1 MIIDKYMEST
11 EIEIGT
17 RKLQKVGGA
26 HQITVPKMAVT
37 MLQLETGD
45 MLKCFLD
52 GGALI
57 IRK

>member
-1 MIIDKYMEST
+1 MIIEKYMEST

-26 HQITVPKMAVT
+26 HQITVPKLAVT
-37 MLQLETGD
+37 MLRLETGD
-45 MLKCFLD
+45 VLKWFLD
-52 GGALI
+52 GDALI

>member
-1 MIIDKYMEST
+1 MITDKYMEST

-26 HQITVPKMAVT
+26 HQMTIPKLAVT
-37 MLQLETGD
+37 MLQLKTGD
-45 MLKCFLD
+45 MMKCFLD
-52 GGALI
+52 GDALI